1 MVFLNSFF
9 KFTFLITPFF
19 ALSMFLAMTQGYSVK
34 EKHRLALRVGISA
47 LAICLILFF
56 FGRWLFEALG
66 ITIDSFRIGGGAL
79 LFLSAV
85 GLVNSN
91 AIDKKNIG
99 QTNKNPDQLMNIAV
113 VPLAIPIIVGP
124 GTTAALLVLGAELES
139 LPLKI
144 VNTLSMTAALAV
156 LTTMLVLSSW
166 IEEKFGQQTIT
177 VLSKITGLILAAMA
191 AQMIFTGVR
200 TFLVVTPA
208 AGA

>member
-1 MVFLNSFF
+1 MIFLNSFL
-9 KFTFLITPFF
+9 KFIFLLTPFF
-19 ALSMFLAMTQGYSVK
+19 ALSMFLSMTQGHSTM
-34 EKHRLALRVGISA
+34 EKRQLAIRVGLAA

-91 AIDKKNIG
+91 AIDKKNLG
-99 QTNKNPDQLMNIAV
+99 SSDPSALKNIAV
-113 VPLAIPIIVGP
+113 VPLAIPVIVGP
-124 GTTAALLVLGAELES
+124 GTTAALLVLGAETS
-139 LPLKI
+139 TLPDMFI
-144 VNTLSMTAALAV
+144 NTLAMAFALSI
-156 LTTMLVLSSW
+156 LTTMLFLSSW
-166 IEEKFGQQTIT
+166 IEEKFGQHTIV

-200 TFLVVTPA
+200 AFLTVPH
-208 AGA
+208 AG